1 MLLLLI
7 EKIMIKKM
15 VFQNVMFNSP
25 ISFLMECLKTPFYC
39 IFVKENSIPYKHKP
53 IYLLKFNSND
63 MLRFGVSGRLW
74 D

>member
-1 MLLLLI
+1 MGK
-7 EKIMIKKM
+7 EY
-15 VFQNVMFNSP
+15 NVTFINRKNYDK
-25 ISFLMECLKTPFYC
+25 EDG